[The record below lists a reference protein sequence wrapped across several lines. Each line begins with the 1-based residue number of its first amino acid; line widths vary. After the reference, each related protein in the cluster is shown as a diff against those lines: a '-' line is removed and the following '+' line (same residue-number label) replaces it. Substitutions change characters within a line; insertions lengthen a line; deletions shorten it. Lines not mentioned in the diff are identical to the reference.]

1 MSIVKVVHKFVFP
14 LLLLFTLHFVAVHLY
29 AGYCVPFTIDGLFRS
44 FLATASPLCTA
55 LLSIIN
61 HTHNL
66 YGIVVASTATIVV
79 AKCVNGFMPDFIRQG
94 AAGTGQQAVPG

>member
-1 MSIVKVVHKFVFP
+1 MSFYKVINKFVFP
-14 LLLLFTLHFVAVHLY
+14 LVLLFSLHFLSVHVY
-29 AGYCVPFTIDGLFRS
+29 AGYCVPFSFDGLFRS

-66 YGIVVASTATIVV
+66 YGIIVASTATIIV

-94 AAGTGQQAVPG
+94 GPAAPPTAAN